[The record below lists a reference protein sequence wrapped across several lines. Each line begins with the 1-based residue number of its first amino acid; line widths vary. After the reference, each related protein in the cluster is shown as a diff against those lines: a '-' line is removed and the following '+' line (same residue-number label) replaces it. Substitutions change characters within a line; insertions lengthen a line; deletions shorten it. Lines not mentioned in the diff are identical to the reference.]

1 MQPTARGYERSPVM
15 AVRVRKYPLAACALT
30 VVPDVCDGALQASRQ
45 RG

>member
-1 MQPTARGYERSPVM
+1 MHPTARGYERSPVM

-30 VVPDVCDGALQASRQ
+30 VVTDVCDGALQVSRQ